1 MALRQVVLWGALA
14 SNPALMLRAP
24 RTRPTELKIW
34 TPDEARQFLEHVQPH
49 RLQALFHLALST
61 GMRRGELLGLSWQDI
76 DFTRQQLTVSQ
87 NFVREVTGEWVLGEP
102 KTAAG
107 HRVIPLAHDTL
118 RLLQAHRREEGQ
130 WFGKRRGG

>member
-14 SNPALMLRAP
+14 SNSALMVRAP

-49 RLQALFHLALST
+49 RLHALFHLALST

-130 WFGKRRGG
+130 